1 MNDFLFERIQYG
13 RRIQDTATDYLRD
26 FGSAA
31 GQAAWE
37 YSQIPELGDEE
48 KAFRLAV
55 SARVAR
61 MIGTGS
67 AERAA

>member
-1 MNDFLFERIQYG
+1 MNEFLFERIEYG
-13 RRIQDTATDYLRD
+13 RRIQDAANVYLSN

-31 GQAAWE
+31 GQAAWD
-37 YSQIPELGDEE
+37 SCQVHGLPDEE

-61 MIGTGS
+61 LLGPGD